1 MAACIE
7 LRNAIKSGN
16 PESFISHL
24 PIHQDGS
31 CNGLQHYAALGK
43 DVQGATEVNL
53 LPMDNP
59 QDLYLSVAK
68 RVEKRRL
75 IDEQN
80 PDEKIRE
87 VAVALRQEMP
97 QELPRKIIKQ
107 TVMTVAYGVTMFG
120 AIAQIKR
127 QLKAMDMNSEFVR
140 ILIYF
145 SNLILV

>member
-7 LRNAIKSGN
+7 LRNAIESGN

-43 DVQGATEVNL
+43 DIQGAAEVNL

-75 IDEQN
+75 IDEQS

-120 AIAQIKR
+120 AISQIKR
-127 QLKAMDMNSEFVR
+127 QLKAMDMNSELVG
-140 ILIYF
+140 ILIHF